1 MCIEINWVVA
11 EGAGIHLTWGDGMT
25 LTGQVFTLIGLVL
38 VTLSGIFGEKP
49 VQRLFHLMRN
59 VDREELDG
67 ERNETFDIAFEPTS
81 EKTSD
86 NPFNTEPV
94 TKADYDALKRR
105 LVRGIS
111 GAFFLIS
118 GIVLQMGGVLV
129 C

>member
-1 MCIEINWVVA
+1 MCIEINWVIA
-11 EGAGIHLTWGDGMT
+11 EGAGIHLTWGNGLT

-49 VQRLFHLMRN
+49 VRRLYHLMRN
-59 VDREELDG
+59 IDREELDG
-67 ERNETFDIAFEPTS
+67 ERDKTFDLALVPTS
-81 EKTSD
+81 EKTPD
-86 NPFNTEPV
+86 NPSSTGPV

-111 GAFFLIS
+111 GAFFLIT
-118 GIVLQMGGVLV
+118 GIVFQMGGVLV